1 MCGVGGAA
9 ERVWN
14 GGWQVFIKGCTWAA
28 RHRQAQAC
36 GVQNCGCIIGFRAQL
51 HLPHFSRA
59 LRILHFTHPPLLS
72 PRTFPAAASGSP
84 LEILEALTPVMSAT
98 VFILSLV
105 WEHLWVVLPR
115 SIFFASFQQSF
126 MTLLLILMGAVLAFL
141 LVWTEYQLIKV

>member
-1 MCGVGGAA
+1 
-9 ERVWN
+9 
-14 GGWQVFIKGCTWAA
+14 
-28 RHRQAQAC
+28 
-36 GVQNCGCIIGFRAQL
+36 
-51 HLPHFSRA
+51 
-59 LRILHFTHPPLLS
+59 
-72 PRTFPAAASGSP
+72 
-84 LEILEALTPVMSAT
+84 MSAT